1 MDSKRRLTRQALGQE
16 VDHVPSI
23 GGWIGGAK
31 VLADLAGMSLEAYL
45 ADPYQSA
52 IRGNKAMGVDGMV
65 GLIYHEHADQIRVG
79 AVEEQRF
86 VGIEPEAILAY
97 AATLPETEKQVLAS
111 FDAAAVEAQ
120 LRQYFA
126 EARRDWMGME
136 PIPNFWDL
144 GGHFPL
150 YHQFGYVAFL
160 SACAL
165 YPEAVGKIWWVRSL
179 HSHEKAKIL
188 ARLYSELD
196 LVPLLFCGEDLCNN
210 QGPMVSP
217 DFLRR
222 YYLPTVKMILSPL
235 VERQVRIVCHCDGDV
250 RPIIEDVLACGFSG
264 LQGFQ
269 FELGINPYQFR
280 DLRPT
285 VGEKLLFFTGMSV
298 TCELP
303 FGTPDDVRD
312 EIDWCHHWTDGGRG
326 MFVFTSNVTG
336 VEVPPA
342 NIRAGYAHAQ
352 ALGVTGTRLESQP
365 PWPWGRRSAT
375 PALTP

>member
-1 MDSKRRLTRQALGQE
+1 MNSKRRLTHQALGRD

-23 GGWIGGAK
+23 GGWIGGAE
-31 VLADLAGMSLEAYL
+31 VLANLAGISLEAYL
-45 ADPYQSA
+45 ADPYHSA
-52 IRGNKAMGVDGMV
+52 IRANKAMGVDGMV
-65 GLIYHEHADQIRVG
+65 GLIYHQHADQIRVG
-79 AVEEQRF
+79 SVEEQRF

-97 AATLPETEKQVLAS
+97 AATLPDTENEILTA
-111 FDAAAVEAQ
+111 FDALAVETQ
-120 LRQYFA
+120 LRQYFS
-126 EARRDWMGME
+126 EARRDWLGME

-150 YHQFGYVAFL
+150 YHKFGYVAFL

-179 HSHEKAKIL
+179 HSREKAKIL
-188 ARLYSELD
+188 ARLYSELQ

-217 DFLRR
+217 AFLRQ
-222 YYLPTVKMILSPL
+222 YYFPTVKMILAPL

-250 RPIIEDVLACGFSG
+250 RPLINDMIACGFSG

-269 FELGINPYQFR
+269 FELGIDPYQFR
-280 DLRPT
+280 DKQPT

-298 TCELP
+298 TCALP

-312 EIDWCHHWTDGGRG
+312 ELNWCHHWTDGGRG
-326 MFVFTSNVTG
+326 MFAFTSNVTG
-336 VEVPPA
+336 VEVPPE
-342 NIRAGYAHAQ
+342 NIRVGYAHCRTLHVKGA
-352 ALGVTGTRLESQP
+352 RPNSQP
-365 PWPWGRRSAT
+365 PWPWGCRSAT
-375 PALTP
+375 PTAI